1 MANISELP
9 QEILDLIFQYIIA
22 ASRPTRGRPW
32 VHHHGVVLYRAGPLR
47 LVCRTWADWLY
58 QHHLYHSLSFSSTS
72 QSLAFIDHL
81 QTRSRTFPRPHC
93 ENLRVANIWTCDQ
106 DVPQFRPQLD
116 KINSEILES
125 FIEVF
130 SSSITTLH
138 LHFMH
143 FFTPPTQTI
152 KAIGRVKNLND
163 LKRNLY
169 LITRSASEVTAE
181 ESACFNSLMME
192 AQGLKTLQLSFPVP
206 LPYNPDQITGTQYP
220 SITHLEVDTFYEFD
234 SNATVGVLKAL
245 KRSLKL
251 LSIRDP
257 DPFIDDDEDE
267 DERGGQALLSL
278 RVVVIQGF
286 ERSFS
291 ILRWLGKFSQAP
303 PIGIIAIRSEAEVDL
318 AEIMLDAFSM
328 LPRLRKL
335 VFIDTTPEYS
345 PSPIH
350 LAACEAHHVECIYL
364 WHDDLGEIMKL
375 LL

>member
-1 MANISELP
+1 VITNNDIFVLGMANISELP

-106 DVPQFRPQLD
+106 DVPQSRPQLD

-163 LKRNLY
+163 LKLNLY

-220 SITHLEVDTFYEFD
+220 SITHLEVDTVYEFD

-267 DERGGQALLSL
+267 DERGGQALLS
-278 RVVVIQGF
+278 
-286 ERSFS
+286 
-291 ILRWLGKFSQAP
+291 
-303 PIGIIAIRSEAEVDL
+303 VDEKL
-318 AEIMLDAFSM
+318 AETI
-328 LPRLRKL
+328 
-335 VFIDTTPEYS
+335 
-345 PSPIH
+345 
-350 LAACEAHHVECIYL
+350 
-364 WHDDLGEIMKL
+364 
-375 LL
+375 

>member
-163 LKRNLY
+163 LKLNLY

-220 SITHLEVDTFYEFD
+220 SITHLEVDTFCEFD

-303 PIGIIAIRSEAEVDL
+303 PIGIISIRSEAEVDL